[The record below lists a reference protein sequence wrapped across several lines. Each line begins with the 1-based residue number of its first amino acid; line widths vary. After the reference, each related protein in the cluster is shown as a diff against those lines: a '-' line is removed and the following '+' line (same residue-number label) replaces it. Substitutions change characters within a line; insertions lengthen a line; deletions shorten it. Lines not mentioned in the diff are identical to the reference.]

1 MHSMNG
7 LIYLI
12 MVQCTASKSFSFDK
26 EVSFTN
32 SQVKEKQNI
41 WSEV

>member
-12 MVQCTASKSFSFDK
+12 MVQCTASKCFKKFQGKASETEDS
-26 EVSFTN
+26 VSL
-32 SQVKEKQNI
+32 
-41 WSEV
+41 